1 MGRPRIHTPELAATI
16 CERIASGESLR
27 EICEPDTMPSRETVR
42 RWILHNDGAIEGE
55 QDSGF
60 SGQYARAKA
69 ASAEAFEDRI
79 MANCSALESDRL
91 TMPQATGRKSAAE
104 LLFKLAAI
112 RAPKTHR
119 DLTKL
124 EHFIGPPLLQA
135 FMQFYGFDEA
145 KAWEAVN
152 FYRER
157 FKVTGL
163 YENHVFDGVMPLLED
178 LNGQGRQLYVAT
190 SKPWVFARE
199 IARHFDFAKHFKVIY
214 GSELDGTRTNK
225 VELIAHLMAEEGLDP
240 ATTLMIGDR
249 KHDLIGARSN
259 GVDAAAVGYGFGSY
273 EELNAEAPTWHFET
287 LAEMHQA
294 FVANY
299 TS

>member
-1 MGRPRIHTPELAATI
+1 MTLDYQTVLFDLDGTLTDPR
-16 CERIASGESLR
+16 
-27 EICEPDTMPSRETVR
+27 
-42 RWILHNDGAIEGE
+42 EGITR
-55 QDSGF
+55 SI
-60 SGQYARAKA
+60 QYALAKLGID
-69 ASAEAFEDRI
+69 E
-79 MANCSALESDRL
+79 
-91 TMPQATGRKSAAE
+91 P
-104 LLFKLAAI
+104 
-112 RAPKTHR
+112 

-135 FMQFYGFDEA
+135 FMQFYDFDEA
-145 KAWEAVN
+145 RAWEAVN

-163 YENHVFDGVMPLLED
+163 YENRVFDGVIPLLEA

-190 SKPWVFARE
+190 SKPWEFARE

-225 VELIAHLMAEEGLDP
+225 VELIAHLMRKEGMDP

-259 GVDAAAVGYGFGSY
+259 GLDAAAVGYGFGSFA
-273 EELNAEAPTWHFET
+273 ELSAEAPRWHFET
-287 LAEMHQA
+287 LEEMHQA
-294 FVANY
+294 FLRRA
-299 TS
+299 

>member
-1 MGRPRIHTPELAATI
+1 MTLHYQTVLFDLDGTLTDPREGITRSIQYALGKLGI
-16 CERIASGESLR
+16 D
-27 EICEPDTMPSRETVR
+27 EPD
-42 RWILHNDGAIEGE
+42 
-55 QDSGF
+55 
-60 SGQYARAKA
+60 
-69 ASAEAFEDRI
+69 
-79 MANCSALESDRL
+79 L
-91 TMPQATGRKSAAE
+91 TQ
-104 LLFKLAAI
+104 
-112 RAPKTHR
+112 
-119 DLTKL
+119 L

-163 YENHVFDGVMPLLED
+163 YENRVFEGVMPLLED
-178 LNGQGRQLYVAT
+178 LSGQGRQLYVAT

-214 GSELDGTRTNK
+214 GSEL
-225 VELIAHLMAEEGLDP
+225 EGLDP

-249 KHDLIGARSN
+249 KHDLIGAHSN
-259 GVDAAAVGYGFGSY
+259 GLDSAAVGYGFGSF

-294 FVANY
+294 FMQR
-299 TS
+299 S